1 MIVTTDAELRAGLA
15 STPSDYSSSDY
26 IFFDGEIYSKLTNIK
41 SDKIVV
47 DKAKIASIESETS
60 YYITGEEVYKYFLQ
74 IQDFIELTKD
84 KVFVI
89 ETWSDGTN
97 WYRKWSD
104 GYIEQGGALTMN
116 NTGQWQIAT
125 LPISFSDT
133 NYTLC
138 LSAQT
143 LATTSASAPTTL
155 VSEARGSRT
164 AQTFAWFFASGNS
177 NFGADFY
184 ACGY

>member
-1 MIVTTDAELRAGLA
+1 MSVTTEAELRASL
-15 STPSDYSSSDY
+15 SSIPSDYSSSDY
-26 IFFDGEIYSKLTNIK
+26 IFFDGEVYSKLTNIK

-89 ETWSDGTN
+89 ETWSDGTE

-104 GYIEQGGALTMN
+104 GWVEQGGYFNCSSSGTILTFH
-116 NTGQWQIAT
+116 Q
-125 LPISFSDT
+125 SFSDT
-133 NYTLC
+133 NYYLNGNGSQITAGVRYVSFYNRTSTTAAC
-138 LSAQT
+138 YTAGGTSFNSAY
-143 LATTSASAPTTL
+143 
-155 VSEARGSRT
+155 VY
-164 AQTFAWFFASGNS
+164 W
-177 NFGADFY
+177 Y

>member
-1 MIVTTDAELRAGLA
+1 MSVTTEGELRAALA
-15 STPSDYSSSDY
+15 SIPSDYSSSDY
-26 IFFDGEIYSKLTNIK
+26 IFFDGEVYSKLTNIK

-89 ETWSDGTN
+89 ETWSDGTE

-104 GYIEQGGALTMN
+104 GWVEQGGEFETTSANLATYSLTV
-116 NTGQWQIAT
+116 
-125 LPISFSDT
+125 PFSGT
-133 NYTLC
+133 NYTITGNV
-138 LSAQT
+138 SK
-143 LATTSASAPTTL
+143 TTSSCYAVTFTNFTT
-155 VSEARGSRT
+155 T
-164 AQTFAWFFASGNS
+164 TFDSKMCVAGYTIRW
-177 NFGADFY
+177 Y